1 MRQSGNCYTPG
12 VAENVLGSV
21 EPATGTA
28 GDDSPLGDTEIYYA
42 TSRHVDEV
50 FKIFVGHCGTRGAS
64 EPYGLLCLTDGN
76 GFFGA
81 AVDIV
86 RILQLSA
93 HLPPLLVVG
102 IGYRVATL
110 ADTMVQRAR
119 DLTPTRSER
128 FTKVFPAMATT
139 GGADR
144 FLSFVRDELLPWTQA
159 HYSVNP
165 ELTAYFGHS
174 FGGLFGTYAMFIAP
188 DTFSRYAIG
197 SPSYWWDWGA
207 VFRIEQE
214 YAETHSDLPVR
225 VFMAIGAH
233 ETHDGRQREAANLSE
248 AEQAITASQYI
259 DMVDDMARM
268 TATLRSRNYPG
279 LRLDTEVF
287 PDEFHITVPT
297 LTMSRALRVLFDSPR

>member
-1 MRQSGNCYTPG
+1 MCQSDNCYTPD
-12 VAENVLGSV
+12 VAENVHGSI
-21 EPATGTA
+21 EPAAHVA

-50 FKIFVGHCGTRGAS
+50 FKILVGHCGTRGTS
-64 EPYGLLCLTDGN
+64 GPSGLLCLTDGN

-86 RILQLSA
+86 RSLRLSA

-110 ADTMVQRAR
+110 ADTLPQRAR
-119 DLTPTRSER
+119 DLTPTQSER
-128 FTKVFPAMATT
+128 FSKVFPATSVT

-144 FLSFVRDELLPWTQA
+144 FLTFMREELLPWTRERYPVDPA
-159 HYSVNP
+159 M
-165 ELTAYFGHS
+165 TAYFGHS
-174 FGGLFGTYAMFIAP
+174 LGGLFGTYAMLTAP
-188 DTFSRYAIG
+188 DTFSRYVIG
-197 SPSYWWDWGA
+197 SPSYWWDRGA
-207 VFRIEQE
+207 AFRLEQE
-214 YAETHSDLPVR
+214 YAETHSDLPAR
-225 VFMAIGAH
+225 VFMATGAH
-233 ETHDGRQREAANLSE
+233 ETHEGRQREAANLPE
-248 AEQAITASQYI
+248 AEQAITASLYI
-259 DMVDDMARM
+259 DMVDDMERM
-268 TATLRSRNYPG
+268 AATLRSRNYPG